1 MNAKEENAKEE
12 EKEMTEKKETIS
24 LRKLLEWTE
33 AQKVNAG
40 TNKRFDYD
48 AIRNELI
55 RICENGKKFVPLGIV
70 KHVMMKHSNRQGPIH
85 YNQIR
90 SCIERLH
97 SREDTKVLV
106 DLSVTPRLYTFVEV
120 KETAKKAK

>member
-1 MNAKEENAKEE
+1 MNAKEENVKEE
-12 EKEMTEKKETIS
+12 KKEMTEKKETIS

-33 AQKVNAG
+33 AQKVNVG
-40 TNKRFDYD
+40 NRKRFDYD
-48 AIRNELI
+48 AIRDELI

-106 DLSVTPRLYTFVEV
+106 DVTVTPRLYTFVEV

>member
-1 MNAKEENAKEE
+1 MVD
-12 EKEMTEKKETIS
+12 EKKETIA
-24 LRKLLEWTE
+24 LKKLLEWTE
-33 AQKVNAG
+33 AQKASIGNR
-40 TNKRFDYD
+40 KRFDYD
-48 AIRNELI
+48 AIRDELI

-97 SREDTKVLV
+97 SRDDTKVLV
-106 DLSVTPRLYTFVEV
+106 DLSVTPRLYTFVDV

>member
-1 MNAKEENAKEE
+1 MAE
-12 EKEMTEKKETIS
+12 EKKETIA
-24 LRKLLEWTE
+24 LKKLLEWTE
-33 AQKVNAG
+33 AQKASIGNR
-40 TNKRFDYD
+40 KRFDYD
-48 AIRNELI
+48 AIRDELI

-106 DLSVTPRLYTFVEV
+106 DVTVTPRLYTFVEV

>member
-1 MNAKEENAKEE
+1 MNAKEENVKEE
-12 EKEMTEKKETIS
+12 GKETTEKKETIS

-70 KHVMMKHSNRQGPIH
+70 RHVMMKHSNRQGPIH